1 MEKFKCR
8 FPMQVRFQDTDQQGH
23 VFFGTYFTYFDE
35 GLSAYLRAIGYGYK
49 KLPELGIDLIYVD
62 ARCQYKSA
70 AYFEEILHVHTR
82 VANIG
87 NSSLTF
93 EFAIFEEQTD
103 RLVATGQI
111 TAVTVEHGTYRTV
124 RVPDPIRQAVQAFEG
139 TQVHRETG
147 TQGR

>member
-1 MEKFKCR
+1 MEKFK
-8 FPMQVRFQDTDQQGH
+8 FYYPIPVRFQDTDLQGH

-49 KLPELGIDLIYVD
+49 NLPELGIDLIYVE

-82 VANIG
+82 IAHIG
-87 NSSLTF
+87 NSSITF
-93 EFAIFEEQTD
+93 EFAIFEEQSD

-111 TAVTVEHGTYRTV
+111 TAVAVAHGTYQTV
-124 RVPDPIRQAVQAFEG
+124 RVPDPIRQAVQAYEG
-139 TQVHRETG
+139 T
-147 TQGR
+147 